1 MRRRDDTAATRP
13 QVVRPVWAEGLAGVL
28 DQSDFEAAL
37 AGEAARASRDGRRV
51 GVSLFAVE
59 FPGRAED
66 GARLESRDRVLREVA
81 TTLRRTVRLGE
92 RVGWIG
98 GDLFAWAMTI
108 PDEFAGWDAAER
120 VRVAL
125 EEASPD
131 EEPYTVSAS
140 ISELT
145 GVRSAQEALW
155 RATVAL
161 YWGKANGSGVSFR
174 YSPEVVALL
183 AAEKRKGGWGSST
196 G

>member
-13 QVVRPVWAEGLAGVL
+13 RAVRPVWAEGLSGVL
-28 DQSDFEAAL
+28 EMSDFEAAL
-37 AGEAARASRDGRRV
+37 TNEAARARRDGRRI

-59 FPGRAED
+59 FPARAD
-66 GARLESRDRVLREVA
+66 DPAAFESRDRVLRAVA
-81 TTLRRTVRLGE
+81 TTLRRTVRVGE

-98 GDLFAWAMTI
+98 GNLFAWGMTI

-120 VRVAL
+120 VRAAL
-125 EEASPD
+125 EEAAPS
-131 EEPYTVSAS
+131 EEPYSVSAS

-145 GVRSAQEALW
+145 GTRSAQEALW

-161 YWGKANGSGVSFR
+161 YWGKANGTGVSFR

-183 AAEKRKGGWGSST
+183 SAEKRKGGWGTST